1 MANLIGHTINERYKL
16 EALLGDGGMGTVY
29 RAYDLNLDRQ
39 MAIKLM
45 HSHFARRS
53 EFRARLI
60 QEAKT
65 AAQLDHPSV
74 VGIYDFGELYDKMRD
89 GVENYLSRE
98 ETETSLSQAVYRW
111 STRKKTSEKI
121 GKPIFALAKYEKIY
135 RITIPI
141 GGAGLILI
149 STDLDVDVNGIVD
162 KILKIKENYN

>member
-1 MANLIGHTINERYKL
+1 MGYLHNFQQTTCNDRTSIGIIMEYEKICDEILECDSKIRY
-16 EALLGDGGMGTVY
+16 
-29 RAYDLNLDRQ
+29 
-39 MAIKLM
+39 
-45 HSHFARRS
+45 
-53 EFRARLI
+53 
-60 QEAKT
+60 
-65 AAQLDHPSV
+65 

-111 STRKKTSEKI
+111 STRKKTAEKI

-149 STDLDVDVNGIVD
+149 STELDVDVNGIAD

>member
-1 MANLIGHTINERYKL
+1 MIIMEYEKICDEILDCDSKIRY
-16 EALLGDGGMGTVY
+16 
-29 RAYDLNLDRQ
+29 
-39 MAIKLM
+39 I
-45 HSHFARRS
+45 
-53 EFRARLI
+53 
-60 QEAKT
+60 
-65 AAQLDHPSV
+65 
-74 VGIYDFGELYDKMRD
+74 GIYDFGELYDKMRD

-141 GGAGLILI
+141 GGAGLILV
-149 STDLDVDVNGIVD
+149 STELDADVNIIVD